1 MQGHLSEMSQT
12 RVSANDQRNGTLARD
27 HQLSHEHRSPGLGDQ
42 AIQCDQKMDL
52 NPESRFFWAL
62 SGQLRCFP
70 LASHGKPYK
79 SQGSLQFMWPNDGG
93 GQWVTHL

>member
-1 MQGHLSEMSQT
+1 MQGHLSEMSQM
-12 RVSANDQRNGTLARD
+12 RVSANDQRNGTLARG
-27 HQLSHEHRSPGLGDQ
+27 HQLSREHRSPGLGDQ

-70 LASHGKPYK
+70 LANHISLRAAC
-79 SQGSLQFMWPNDGG
+79 GSC
-93 GQWVTHL
+93 GQVTGEGSG